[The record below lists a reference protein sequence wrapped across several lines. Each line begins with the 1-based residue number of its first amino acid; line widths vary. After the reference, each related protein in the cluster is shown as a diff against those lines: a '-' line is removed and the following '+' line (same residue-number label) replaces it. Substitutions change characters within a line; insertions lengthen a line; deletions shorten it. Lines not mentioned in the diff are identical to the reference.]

1 MAEALKDNFG
11 PDVALRIAKMIEAV
25 YPSFPSAAFTA
36 DALMGFEQLELTPR
50 AHQIAHSLGAHL
62 PADFEEAA
70 RILVA
75 SLGPPI
81 AGDELTGQG
90 MALFLYLPHVFYIAE
105 HGLDHWE
112 TSMHAQRE
120 LTQRFSCEYS
130 IRAFI
135 EREPARTLAR
145 LREWTTD
152 PNPHIRRLVS
162 EGTRPRLP
170 WAPRLRGFQED
181 PGPVIVLLEL
191 LKDDP
196 TTLVR
201 RSVANNLNDIGKDH
215 PEVMAEVCR
224 RWLVD
229 ASPERLSLIKH
240 GLRSAIKR
248 GDRAA
253 LDLLGFGSDQ
263 DLTID
268 VVTIEPAVVAIGRQ
282 VRIALTVTNNGADEG
297 LFNVDLKV
305 HFVKANGEASPKVFK
320 VRAVELAVGESVE
333 LAKSISLAQHTTR
346 THYPGEHAVEVF
358 VNGVA
363 RPVGNFT
370 VVASAGTQ

>member
-1 MAEALKDNFG
+1 MTESLKDSFG
-11 PDVALRIAKMIEAV
+11 PDVAVRIAAMIEAV
-25 YPSFPSAAFTA
+25 HPAFPSAAFTA
-36 DALMGFEQLELTPR
+36 DAQAGYDQLELTPR
-50 AHQIAHSLGAHL
+50 AHQIASALGAHL
-62 PADFEEAA
+62 PADFEETA

-90 MALFLYLPHVFYIAE
+90 MALFVYLPHVFYVAE
-105 HGLDHWE
+105 HGLNHWE
-112 TSMHAQRE
+112 TAMQVQHE

-135 EREPARTLAR
+135 ETEPERTLAR

-152 PNPHIRRLVS
+152 PSPHVRRLVS

-170 WAPRLRGFQED
+170 WAPRLRMFQD
-181 PGPVIVLLEL
+181 NPKPVIELLEL

-215 PEVMAEVCR
+215 PTMLVEVCR

-229 ASPERLSLIKH
+229 ASPERLSLIRH
-240 GLRSAIKR
+240 ALRSAIKR

-253 LDLLGFGSDQ
+253 LDLLGFGSDH
-263 DLTID
+263 DATID
-268 VVTIEPAVVAIGRQ
+268 AITIEPALVAVGQQI
-282 VRIALTVTNNGADEG
+282 RIAFSITNTGAG
-297 LFNVDLKV
+297 PGVFNVDLKV
-305 HFVKANGEASPKVFK
+305 HFVKANGGTSPKVFK
-320 VRAVELAVGESVE
+320 VRAIELAAGKSAE
-333 LAKSISLAQHTTR
+333 LAKTISLAQHTTR

-363 RPVGNFT
+363 RPVGKFT
-370 VVASAGTQ
+370 LV

>member
-1 MAEALKDNFG
+1 MAEALKDSFG
-11 PDVALRIAKMIEAV
+11 PDVAVRIAAMIEAV
-25 YPSFPSAAFTA
+25 HPAFPSSAFVA
-36 DALMGFEQLELTPR
+36 DALMGYDQLELTPR
-50 AHQIAHSLGAHL
+50 AQQIARALGAYL
-62 PADFEEAA
+62 PADFEKAT
-70 RILVA
+70 RILLA

-90 MALFLYLPHVFYIAE
+90 MALFLYLPHVFYVAE
-105 HGLDHWE
+105 HGLGHWE
-112 TSMHAQRE
+112 TAMYVQHE

-130 IRAFI
+130 IRAFL

-152 PNPHIRRLVS
+152 PNPHVRRLVS

-170 WAPRLRGFQED
+170 WAPRLRSFQDD
-181 PGPVIVLLEL
+181 PGPVIELLEL

-215 PEVMAEVCR
+215 PTVLVDVCR
-224 RWLVD
+224 RWLVG
-229 ASPERLSLIKH
+229 ASPERLSLISH
-240 GLRSAIKR
+240 ALRSAIKR

-263 DLTID
+263 GATID
-268 VVTIEPAVVAIGRQ
+268 AVTIEPAVVAIGQR
-282 VRIALTVTNNGADEG
+282 VRIGLSITNTGAATS

-305 HFVKANGEASPKVFK
+305 HFIKANGGRSPKVFK
-320 VRAVELAVGESVE
+320 VRAVELAAMESTK

-363 RPVGNFT
+363 RPVGSFT
-370 VVASAGTQ
+370 IIDRPE